1 MDSPTTVDEEPL
13 FDTSSLTRT
22 IIAMSRRCH
31 DRQRQSILML
41 LSLLIDHAVL
51 LLTNLQCVL

>member
-31 DRQRQSILML
+31 DRQLQSI
-41 LSLLIDHAVL
+41 
-51 LLTNLQCVL
+51 